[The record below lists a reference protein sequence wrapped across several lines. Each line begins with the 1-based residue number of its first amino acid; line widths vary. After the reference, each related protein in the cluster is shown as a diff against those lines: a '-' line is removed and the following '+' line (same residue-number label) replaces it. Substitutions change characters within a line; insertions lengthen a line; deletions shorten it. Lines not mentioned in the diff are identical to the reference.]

1 MFQGLVHGS
10 LHFLHLKLNTLK
22 HIKIELNLGYQDF
35 LIIQTEMLPWSHFFT
50 KFMILINHILCK
62 TLKRNQIGFFI
73 YVIYQGF
80 FAVLSVDLLMIKQ
93 NDNAI
98 N

>member
-1 MFQGLVHGS
+1 
-10 LHFLHLKLNTLK
+10 
-22 HIKIELNLGYQDF
+22 
-35 LIIQTEMLPWSHFFT
+35 
-50 KFMILINHILCK
+50 MIFSK